1 MPIYVEM
8 PKLSDT
14 MTEGTLVRW
23 LKKAGDAVEP
33 GDVVAEVETD
43 KATMEMEV
51 FDPGTIHELLVKE
64 GEKVPLGSR
73 LYVLLEEGEAAPA
86 AGAKPPAK
94 AEKSKK
100 DAPEAN
106 AAKEKTESSAIEAPK
121 ASANHERIKVSPLAK
136 KIAASSGVD
145 LSGLSGTGPGGRI
158 IRNDVESAG
167 KKPAPTTAKAPAAQ
181 PVSVAENRH
190 IPLSGMRRVIAE
202 RLLESKRTIPHFYQT
217 IEIDAAPMMA
227 LRAEIKSLGEATAKI
242 TVNDFVL
249 RATALAA
256 AAVPQANASF
266 TGDAIIEY
274 GTVNLAVAVAIDDGL
289 VTPIVRNAQ
298 MKSLAELSAEVK
310 DLAGRARN
318 KKLKP
323 DEYQGGSITVSNLGA
338 FGIEEFCAIIN
349 PPQAV
354 IVAVGA
360 IVKKPVVNEANEIV
374 VGQRMRLTLSADH
387 RVVDGA
393 VGAQLLAKLKEFLE
407 KPLLLLV

>member
-106 AAKEKTESSAIEAPK
+106 ASKEKTESSAIEAPK

-167 KKPAPTTAKAPAAQ
+167 KKPAPSIAKAPATQ

-202 RLLESKRTIPHFYQT
+202 RLLESKRTTPHFYQT
-217 IEIDAAPMMA
+217 IEIDAAPMTA
-227 LRAEIKSLGEATAKI
+227 LRTTIKSLGEATAKI

-407 KPLLLLV
+407 KPLLLLI